1 MCIHDILKGRGI
13 WENLFHTR
21 RTSYHVVKK
30 YTRIVPS
37 KTNSSHWQKETDAG
51 KTDDSIPGFV
61 VISVI
66 SKRNL
71 GRACPRQRPRP
82 FRTKRTGGKGNKN
95 VRTNY
100 LLGLDD

>member
-30 YTRIVPS
+30 YTRIFPS
-37 KTNSSHWQKETDAG
+37 KTNSSHWHKESDTG
-51 KTDDSIPGFV
+51 KTEDSIPGFV

-71 GRACPRQRPRP
+71 GRACPTE
-82 FRTKRTGGKGNKN
+82 FRGPSKMKRNGFKVNKS
-95 VRTNY
+95 VRHNFVV
-100 LLGLDD
+100 GLQA